1 MAEALGPP
9 EGDPDQPLLAF
20 TSFHLDSTAMLGPR
34 YLSPGSGQVLIE
46 CLFPVPGPGSDK
58 STIGYLLSC
67 SWTRGSTSLTTAE
80 VRVVELELALWTSI
94 ATGGSSS
101 DSAPEDVF
109 SIPKVPV

>member
-34 YLSPGSGQVLIE
+34 YLSLDFGQVFIE
-46 CLFPVPGPGSDK
+46 CLSPVPGPGSDK
-58 STIGYLLSC
+58 SQSDTYSPVPGL
-67 SWTRGSTSLTTAE
+67 GSTSLTTAE
-80 VRVVELELALWTSI
+80 VWVVELELALWTSI